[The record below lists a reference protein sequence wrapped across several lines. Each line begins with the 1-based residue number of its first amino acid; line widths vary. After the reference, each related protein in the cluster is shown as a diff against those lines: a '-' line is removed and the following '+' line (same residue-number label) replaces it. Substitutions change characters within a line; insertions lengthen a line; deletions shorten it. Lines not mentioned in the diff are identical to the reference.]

1 MSLNGAFPEQMP
13 LSVLLFH
20 EAMVRGQSLSKFADD
35 LEIGTLSLRQL
46 MLGKTKNPRQKTMNA
61 ICEVLGITP
70 DEATRR
76 IGLAPQT
83 APEFQD
89 WLSARMDKRYTRS
102 KLSQTTTISDGALR
116 NYLTGQTLPDAHQA
130 LRLAEALEVAP
141 LEIAAVVVAN
151 QVRDAGGELAAPM
164 PDEEPEPFAPE
175 LAAVAEEAPVAPAAS
190 SAPAVPA
197 ANAYDEAQLL
207 GLWRQLHPQGRRA
220 TLGYIAMLLAE
231 R

>member
-1 MSLNGAFPEQMP
+1 MSLNGTIPEQMP

-61 ICEVLGITP
+61 ICEALGISP
-70 DEATRR
+70 DEAVHR
-76 IGLAPQT
+76 IGLAPQM

-89 WLSARMDKRYTRS
+89 WLDAQMVGRYTRS

-141 LEIAAVVVAN
+141 LEVAAVVVAN
-151 QVRDAGGELAAPM
+151 QVRDAGGELAAPSLA
-164 PDEEPEPFAPE
+164 EEPEP
-175 LAAVAEEAPVAPAAS
+175 LVAELSAVTEDAPVAPVAPAAS
-190 SAPAVPA
+190 G
-197 ANAYDEAQLL
+197 YDEAQLL

>member
-1 MSLNGAFPEQMP
+1 MSLNGTFPEQMP

-46 MLGKTKNPRQKTMNA
+46 MLGKTKNPRQKTMSA
-61 ICEVLGITP
+61 ICEALGLTP
-70 DEATRR
+70 DEAIRR
-76 IGLAPQT
+76 IGLAPQV

-89 WLSARMDKRYTRS
+89 WLDTHMDGRYTRS

-130 LRLAEALEVAP
+130 LRLAEALEVTP
-141 LEIAAVVVAN
+141 LELAAVVVAN
-151 QVRDAGGELAAPM
+151 QVRDAGGELAPPM
-164 PDEEPEPFAPE
+164 LAEEPEPF
-175 LAAVAEEAPVAPAAS
+175 VAELNAVTEDAPVASLAS
-190 SAPAVPA
+190 LAPTASG
-197 ANAYDEAQLL
+197 YDEAQLL
-207 GLWRQLHPQGRRA
+207 GLWRQLHPQARRA